1 METLSFCASERILE
15 VFVSFESAST
25 IIAEDDRD
33 IDTDDLFLD
42 MSSITVKDGREETI
56 AYASTIHLWYNP
68 DAATVLLRNSNVT
81 VDSYSV
87 VAFPRYT
94 V

>member
-33 IDTDDLFLD
+33 IDTDDLFLG

-56 AYASTIHLWYNP
+56 AYAST
-68 DAATVLLRNSNVT
+68 
-81 VDSYSV
+81 DSPLVQSGCRHR
-87 VAFPRYT
+87 ASKK
-94 V
+94 